1 MVNLGKKEVLHLK
14 DTEKSKEVD
23 HENDEKE
30 ELALLT
36 GGAADRGIIID
47 KAEHKARAP
56 KAQRAKASRKIVSL
70 DVERLMTHRRWTRT
84 PSPSTRH

>member
-23 HENDEKE
+23 PENDEKE

-36 GGAADRGIIID
+36 GGAADREITND
-47 KAEHKARAP
+47 KFEHKVRARKAP
-56 KAQRAKASRKIVSL
+56 KAKAKRKI
-70 DVERLMTHRRWTRT
+70 E
-84 PSPSTRH
+84 